1 MKLKLSSATPD
12 PAPGTDKR
20 GSANRNERRDPALLL
35 DFLRRWAEAVRRE
48 VDTEVALE
56 DVLPRETAI
65 EVPEERFAYLLTLI
79 YRFLSRSPVLGD
91 PRVRAEG
98 KDGLIAILFTADK
111 TEPRRLSEREALGVS
126 DRYLGV
132 VGNELAACRGNWYF
146 DETKDRFTVVVTL
159 APSDADVSRLLAPIP
174 DAITRAVKAALADAD
189 RFLLRSR

>member
-1 MKLKLSSATPD
+1 MKLKLSSETPG
-12 PAPGTDKR
+12 PEPKTEARAPVKK
-20 GSANRNERRDPALLL
+20 EPALLL
-35 DFLRRWAEAVRRE
+35 DLLRRWAEEVGKR
-48 VDTEVALE
+48 VDTEVKIE